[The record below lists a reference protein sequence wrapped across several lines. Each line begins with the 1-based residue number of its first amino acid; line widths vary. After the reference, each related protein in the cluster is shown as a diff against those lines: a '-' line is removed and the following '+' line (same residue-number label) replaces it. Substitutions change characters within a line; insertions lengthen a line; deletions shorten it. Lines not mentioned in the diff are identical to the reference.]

1 MSGRQYSERE
11 RAAVQLIFRL
21 EELYPKTFFM
31 LEERRRPI
39 KQGIHLDILAEH
51 PDIGDRRDLGLA
63 MQFYVCNHRY
73 QKRLAQGD
81 DRIDLAG
88 NPCGPATSEQRAGA
102 WKWLTGY
109 YAKRKAKRATAPSQ
123 APAPLPDRKSTFDS
137 PPPPPPGPKR
147 ISLADLRAAAAA
159 RKGAAA

>member
-21 EELYPKTFFM
+21 EDLYPKTFFM
-31 LEERRRPI
+31 LEERRRPL
-39 KQGIHLDILAEH
+39 KQGIHLDILATH
-51 PDIGDRRDLGLA
+51 PDIDRLGLGMA
-63 MQFYVCNHRY
+63 FRFYVCNHRY

-88 NPCGPATSEQRAGA
+88 EPCGPATSEQRANA
-102 WKWLTGY
+102 WKWLGSY
-109 YAKRKAKRATAPSQ
+109 SAKRKAEHKARKAAANP
-123 APAPLPDRKSTFDS
+123 AIAAPLA
-137 PPPPPPGPKR
+137 PPAPGPKR

-159 RKGAAA
+159 RKGAA